1 MSLASRLK
9 SGWHRVDQPR
19 NDLPL
24 LEDLPAEQF
33 VDLAYQVVL
42 GRKADPYGLR
52 HHSEQLSTGKKT
64 RNHFV
69 YELTQS
75 PDFKANK
82 PDVNELTEED
92 FVSLTYQV
100 ILGRRG
106 SAQEISFNAEKLRA
120 DGITRH
126 HLIHTMFCSHE
137 FKTNTWSGFDF
148 WLHHHRARLILAA
161 QLPKAERIVD
171 LGGSSEGNPCG
182 AMIMYGYP
190 YSFKSLSIVE
200 LPREARHELYT
211 EICGEYDQVIETPQ
225 GPVNYVYT
233 SMSDLS
239 AFGDGTIDLVYA
251 GQSIEHVTVEEAKT
265 VLREV
270 NRVLKPGGHF
280 CFDTPNR
287 KVTILQ
293 FPNYVVD
300 DHKYEYTHPEMVELL
315 EGHGFAVREAKG
327 LVLMDQ
333 SVRENRFIEK
343 EVMGRDRLYDDIENC
358 FLLYYKAQKV

>member
-9 SGWHRVDQPR
+9 SRWHRVDQPKP
-19 NDLPL
+19 DLTL
-24 LEDLPAEQF
+24 VDNLPAAEY
-33 VDLAYQVVL
+33 VDLVYQVIL
-42 GRKADPYGLR
+42 GRKADPFGLR
-52 HHSEQLSTGKKT
+52 HHTEMLCNGRKT
-64 RNHFV
+64 RNQFV
-69 YELTQS
+69 YELTES
-75 PDFKANK
+75 PDFKALK
-82 PDVNELTEED
+82 PDVNELTQED

-106 SAQEISFNAEKLRA
+106 TAPEIEFNAQKLRN
-120 DGITRH
+120 GKTTPYH
-126 HLIHTMFCSHE
+126 FIHTLAQSRE
-137 FKTNTWSGFDF
+137 FVTRTWTGFDF
-148 WLHHHRARLILAA
+148 WLHQHRARLIVAA

-182 AMIMYGYP
+182 ALLMYGYP
-190 YSFKSLSIVE
+190 YHFKSLSIVE
-200 LPREARHELYT
+200 LPREQRHELYT
-211 EICGEYDQVIETPQ
+211 EICGEYNEVIQTPQ
-225 GPVNYVYT
+225 GPVNYVYA

-239 AFGDGTIDLVYA
+239 AFADDSIDLVYA
-251 GQSIEHVTVEEAKT
+251 GQSIEHVTVEEAKV

-270 NRVLKPGGHF
+270 HRVLKRGGHF
-280 CFDTPNR
+280 CYDTPNR
-287 KVTILQ
+287 RVTILQ

-300 DHKYEYTHPEMVELL
+300 DHKYEYTHSEMVELL

-327 LVLMDQ
+327 MVLMDQ